1 MCNHEIIAKSNNK
14 NKSNIL
20 ISIDF
25 RLCYLY
31 PIVLLDMTHPEKHT
45 LPKENFIQR
54 LRNDLE
60 SFKRPLTGKVALI
73 TGSSRDIGAEIAM
86 ALAKEGVNI
95 FGNYRDKEK
104 RATNV
109 QTAISNINVPVKSK
123 FVQADITNEQD
134 RKKLKDTLLN
144 SFRGKLD
151 FLILNASGP
160 TEEINVVANNALVD
174 QFFPF
179 MPRGSTIVF
188 MQSVPGHFE
197 QDYPDLVPEFYQQIA
212 KAKHAGEKS
221 LISRAEEFKEKG
233 INFIIICPPEVPDT
247 SNMKRFTRID
257 PQVSEKHAKFSKM
270 LGIPEIVSKKQVG
283 EKVAKLLRRKNLP
296 IGYIEFFKS

>member
-1 MCNHEIIAKSNNK
+1 MI
-14 NKSNIL
+14 
-20 ISIDF
+20 
-25 RLCYLY
+25 
-31 PIVLLDMTHPEKHT
+31 TPERDK
-45 LPKENFIQR
+45 LPKGNSIQR
-54 LRNDLE
+54 LRNNLE

-95 FGNYRDKEK
+95 FGNYRDKQK

-109 QTAISNINVPVKSK
+109 QTAISKINVPVKSK

-144 SFRGKLD
+144 SFHGKLD
-151 FLILNASGP
+151 FLVLSASGA
-160 TEEINVVANNALVD
+160 TEEINVIANNALVD
-174 QFFPF
+174 QFLPF
-179 MPRGSTIVF
+179 MPKGSTIVF

-197 QDYPDLVPEFYQQIA
+197 QEYPELVPEFYQQIA
-212 KAKHAGEKS
+212 KAKYAGEQS
-221 LISRAEEFKEKG
+221 LISRTEEFKENG

-247 SNMKRFTRID
+247 SNMKFFTRID

-270 LGIPEIVSKKQVG
+270 LGIPETVSKERVG

-296 IGYIEFFKS
+296 MGYIEFFKS